1 MSKGVNKVIIIGN
14 LGAAPEV
21 RYTQNSTAV
30 TTLSVATAETW
41 KDKQTGE
48 QREQTEWHRV
58 VMYRRLAEIA
68 GEYLRK
74 GSKVYIEGKLQT
86 RKWTGEDRVERYTT
100 EIVGNEMQMLDGPRN
115 DNQNQGYGGG
125 NV

>member
-30 TTLSVATAETW
+30 ATLSVATTETW

-48 QREQTEWHRV
+48 PREQTEWHRI

>member
-30 TTLSVATAETW
+30 TTLSVATTETW

-86 RKWTGEDRVERYTT
+86 RKRAGEDRVERYIT

>member
-30 TTLSVATAETW
+30 TTLSVATTETW

-48 QREQTEWHRV
+48 PREQTEWHRV

-100 EIVGNEMQMLDGPRN
+100 EVVGNDMQMLDGPRN
-115 DNQNQGYGGG
+115 DNQTQGYGGG

>member
-1 MSKGVNKVIIIGN
+1 MSRGINKVIIIGN

-30 TTLSVATAETW
+30 ATISVATTETW

-48 QREQTEWHRV
+48 QREQTEWHRI

-86 RKWTGEDRVERYTT
+86 RKWTGEDQVERYTT
-100 EIVGNEMQMLDGPRN
+100 EVVGKEMQMLDGARN
-115 DNQNQGYGGG
+115 DNQTQGYGGG

>member
-30 TTLSVATAETW
+30 ATISVATTETW

-58 VMYRRLAEIA
+58 VMYRRLAEIV

-100 EIVGNEMQMLDGPRN
+100 EIVGNDMQMLDGPRN
-115 DNQNQGYGGG
+115 ENQAQGYGGG

>member
-30 TTLSVATAETW
+30 TTLSVATTETW

-48 QREQTEWHRV
+48 PREQTEWHRV

-115 DNQNQGYGGG
+115 DNQTQGYGDG

>member
-21 RYTQNSTAV
+21 RYTQNSTAIA
-30 TTLSVATAETW
+30 TISVATTETW

-86 RKWTGEDRVERYTT
+86 RKWTGEDRVERFTT
-100 EIVGNEMQMLDGPRN
+100 EVAGKEMQMLDGPRN
-115 DNQNQGYGGG
+115 DSQAQGYGGG

>member
-1 MSKGVNKVIIIGN
+1 MSKGLNKVLIIGN

-30 TTLSVATAETW
+30 ATISVATTETW

-74 GSKVYIEGKLQT
+74 GSKVYIEGKLKT
-86 RKWTGEDRVERYTT
+86 RKWTGEDQVERYTT
-100 EIVGNEMQMLDGPRN
+100 EVVSKEMQMLDGARN
-115 DNQNQGYGGG
+115 DNQTQGYGGG

>member
-21 RYTQNSTAV
+21 RYTQNSTAIA
-30 TTLSVATAETW
+30 TISVATTETW

-86 RKWTGEDRVERYTT
+86 RKWTGEDRVERFTT
-100 EIVGNEMQMLDGPRN
+100 EVVGKEMQMLDGPRN
-115 DNQNQGYGGG
+115 DSQAQGYGGG

>member
-1 MSKGVNKVIIIGN
+1 MSKGLNKVLIIGN

-30 TTLSVATAETW
+30 ATISVATTETW

-74 GSKVYIEGKLQT
+74 GSKVYIEGKLKT
-86 RKWTGEDRVERYTT
+86 RKWTGEDQVERYTT
-100 EIVGNEMQMLDGPRN
+100 EVVGKEMQMLDGARN
-115 DNQNQGYGGG
+115 DNQTQGYGGG

>member
-1 MSKGVNKVIIIGN
+1 MSKGINKVIIIGN

-21 RYTQNSTAV
+21 RYTQNSTAIA
-30 TTLSVATAETW
+30 TLSVATTETW

-48 QREQTEWHRV
+48 SREQTEWHRI

-115 DNQNQGYGGG
+115 GNQTQGYGGG

>member
-30 TTLSVATAETW
+30 TTLSVATTETW

-48 QREQTEWHRV
+48 PREQTEWHRV

-100 EIVGNEMQMLDGPRN
+100 EIVGNDMQMLDGPRN
-115 DNQNQGYGGG
+115 DNQTQGYGGG